1 MAKIKTKGQDN
12 KLYEYYLE
20 TVDYFEKYK
29 KHFYI
34 GGIVLIAIVLV
45 IFIYFKRQA
54 ANNEAAGLELNLIK
68 PVYLAGNYQQAIY
81 GDSTGTAKGLLYIVS
96 NYGSSEN
103 GETAKILLGNSFL
116 SLRDIDNAEYYF
128 KDFSGGNP
136 FLKAASYAG
145 IASVYEARGEYLKAA
160 GEYESASKVSSEITN
175 ADEYLFYAVR
185 NYFWADDF
193 ETAKK
198 LIERI
203 KTEYPKSQYI
213 SLSERYNLK
222 Q

>member
-1 MAKIKTKGQDN
+1 MAKIKTKGQEN
-12 KLYEYYLE
+12 KVYEYYLE
-20 TVDYFEKYK
+20 AVDFFEKYK
-29 KHFYI
+29 KNFYI

-68 PVYLAGNYQQAIY
+68 PVYLAGNFQQAVY
-81 GDSTGTAKGLLYIVS
+81 GDSTGTAKGLLYIVD

-116 SLRDIDNAEYYF
+116 ALRDIDNAEKYF

-145 IASVYEARGEYLKAA
+145 IASVYEARGQYLKAA
-160 GEYESASKVSSEITN
+160 EEYVSASKVSSEITN
-175 ADEYLFYAVR
+175 VDEYLFYAVR
-185 NYFWADDF
+185 NYFWAEDY
-193 ETAKK
+193 ENAKN
-198 LIERI
+198 LIEKI
-203 KTEYPKSQYI
+203 KTEFPKSQYI
-213 SLSERYNLK
+213 SLSERYNHK